1 MTTSKRDAI
10 RAQRLKKQRKQR
22 LNTILWVGGI
32 ILLLVL
38 ILSSYQIYLQLK
50 PAGSFTRITPEAR
63 PLENG
68 LAMGNPNAKV
78 KIEVFEDFQ
87 CPACKEFTDLIETQL
102 VQSTYLSSGQVYYTY
117 RQFPILD
124 QVSATKESHQ
134 AANASMCANAQGK
147 FWAYHDILFANQ
159 SGENLGAFNNKRLE
173 AFAQSLGLDMT
184 AFTKCFNADTYK
196 TEIDADIQKGQAYGI
211 QGTPSIFLNGT
222 QINPVTYS
230 DLKSSID
237 AALAGGG

>member
-22 LNTILWVGGI
+22 MNTILWVGGF

-50 PAGSFTRITPEAR
+50 PAGSFTRITPEPR

-68 LAMGNPNAKV
+68 LAMGNPDAKV

-102 VQSTYLSSGQVYYTY
+102 VQSTYISSGQVYYIY
-117 RQFPILD
+117 RQYPILD
-124 QVSATKESHQ
+124 SQSATKESHQ
-134 AANASMCANAQGK
+134 AANASMCANAQGQ

-159 SGENLGAFNNKRLE
+159 SGENLGAFNDKRLE

-184 AFTKCFNADTYK
+184 AFDKCFKADTYK
-196 TEIDADIQKGQAYGI
+196 AEIDADIQIGQAYGV
-211 QGTPSIFLNGT
+211 QGTPTIFLNGA
-222 QINPVTYS
+222 QINPITYS